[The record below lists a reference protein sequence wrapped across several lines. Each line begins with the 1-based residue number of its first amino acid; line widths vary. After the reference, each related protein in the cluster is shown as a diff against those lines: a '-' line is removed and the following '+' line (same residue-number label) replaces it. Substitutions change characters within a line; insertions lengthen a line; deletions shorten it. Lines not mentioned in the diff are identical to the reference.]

1 MVQRGHAY
9 GFSLLELM
17 VVLTL
22 VGILALLATPSM
34 AEWMKN
40 QRIRGTAEALLNGL
54 QTAREEAIRRNRPAS
69 FWLVSNLTSGC
80 ALSNTSG
87 SWVVSLNSPA
97 GQCDSAPS
105 ATAAPLLVT
114 SYAVQGSLDVKALDK
129 DGSAASEARF
139 DGYGRLAGTAPIARI
154 EVRDPADA
162 DKASAAT
169 HAYRSLR
176 VLCSPS
182 FFDAMVRHDAV
193 VKAERAD
200 HRGERLEVAPLVDGL
215 LVRVEEE

>member
-1 MVQRGHAY
+1 MVQRSHSR

-176 VLCSPS
+176 VQILGTGVIRLCDPRIS
-182 FFDAMVRHDAV
+182 DANDTR
-193 VKAERAD
+193 RCT
-200 HRGERLEVAPLVDGL
+200 
-215 LVRVEEE
+215 